1 MASCSPISKLWDS
14 SIPGRCINEIAFFR
28 WNGVGNMLLDVLILC
43 LPYPMAWCLQTTL
56 RQKCILTGIFLL
68 GGFVCVVSVLRITS
82 FDFSTLDNLTYV
94 SVIPSTWSSIEQSVG
109 IICACLPTLR
119 PLLRLLYGSYVNSIR
134 KRDSASSNFP
144 PRGPLSGKQ
153 SQNDEENSLDS
164 LPSPTSP
171 TPLTSQVSPQHMRQP
186 SLQEMDTVEETLE
199 ELDGESETHIP
210 RPESFA

>member
-1 MASCSPISKLWDS
+1 MKLPSSDGTVLAICSWTFSFF
-14 SIPGRCINEIAFFR
+14 AFHTR
-28 WNGVGNMLLDVLILC
+28 WHGACKQLC
-43 LPYPMAWCLQTTL
+43 D
-56 RQKCILTGIFLL
+56 KSGFLL
-68 GGFVCVVSVLRITS
+68 AYSCLVACKYLSSCEFFSQNNLLIQTSVCVVSVLRITS
-82 FDFSTLDNLTYV
+82 FGFSTLDNVTYV

-119 PLLRLLYGSYVNSIR
+119 PLLRLLYGSSVNSIR

>member
-1 MASCSPISKLWDS
+1 VLAICSWTFSFF
-14 SIPGRCINEIAFFR
+14 AFHTR
-28 WNGVGNMLLDVLILC
+28 WHGDCKQPCDKSG
-43 LPYPMAWCLQTTL
+43 
-56 RQKCILTGIFLL
+56 FLL
-68 GGFVCVVSVLRITS
+68 AYSCLVACKYLSSCEFFSQNNLLIQTSVCVVSVLRITS
-82 FDFSTLDNLTYV
+82 FGFSTLDNVTYV

-119 PLLRLLYGSYVNSIR
+119 PLLRLLYGSSVNSIR

-186 SLQEMDTVEETLE
+186 SLQEMNTVEETLE